1 MLTHS
6 SYLSRLKRFIA
17 RYSGSRPV
25 CSSLPAVGPAAETPA
40 IAPARSS
47 RVRALDSP
55 RVPDSARTVS
65 PTSAPRRAGFHV
77 ARPRARP
84 PRKVATWKSG
94 RKPWCE

>member
-25 CSSLPAVGPAAETPA
+25 CSSFPAVGPAAETPA

-55 RVPDSARTVS
+55 RVPDSPHARCRQRR
-65 PTSAPRRAGFHV
+65 RRAEPV
-77 ARPRARP
+77 STWRALPGP
-84 PRKVATWKSG
+84 PPVSAITRS
-94 RKPWCE
+94 